1 MNRIVSKAQYMW
13 LQRHLTIMRSSGV
26 HYDEK
31 RRLTRS
37 KIEYLL
43 GATDYNAL
51 PERITR
57 WRCAH

>member
-1 MNRIVSKAQYMW
+1 MDADGLNRNELY
-13 LQRHLTIMRSSGV
+13 
-26 HYDEK
+26 YDEK